1 MKVTSV
7 RRITL
12 SEPVPVFDLTV
23 DEHHNFKLADGCY
36 VHNSKDVAD
45 ALAGVVT
52 GLSTSRF
59 VWAQHGIPIAEEFR
73 QSVKMGEG
81 GETYL
86 SAEVGE

>member
-1 MKVTSV
+1 MRVISV

-23 DEHHNFKLADGCY
+23 DEHHNFKLAEGCY

-52 GLSTSRF
+52 GLTTSRF
-59 VWAQHGIPIAEEFR
+59 VWAQHGIPITEEY
-73 QSVKMGEG
+73 VKGAKMGED
-81 GETYL
+81 TVDYI
-86 SAEVGE
+86 SPEVGE